1 MEIIIE
7 FNNGTDCIFD
17 NVVDCELNG
26 KSLNIRFKNKC
37 VRCFNI
43 DNIKKLE
50 KINNGQVL
58 Y

>member
-37 VRCFNI
+37 VRCFDI

-50 KINNGQVL
+50 KINNG
-58 Y
+58 